1 MQRLVNILW
10 SKQCEVTVHL
20 PENQE
25 RATVVIS
32 PSPPSKKQ
40 VHFSSSSNWFE
51 VLGSKLSNLP
61 VLLDATDAESTTAS
75 HLSCRIVNIMV
86 KG

>member
-10 SKQCEVTVHL
+10 SKQSEVTVHL
-20 PENQE
+20 AESGKGK
-25 RATVVIS
+25 AVVIS
-32 PSPPSKKQ
+32 PSSPPKKQ

-61 VLLDATDAESTTAS
+61 VLLDATDAESTTAT
-75 HLSCRIVNIMV
+75 HPGCGIVIIMV